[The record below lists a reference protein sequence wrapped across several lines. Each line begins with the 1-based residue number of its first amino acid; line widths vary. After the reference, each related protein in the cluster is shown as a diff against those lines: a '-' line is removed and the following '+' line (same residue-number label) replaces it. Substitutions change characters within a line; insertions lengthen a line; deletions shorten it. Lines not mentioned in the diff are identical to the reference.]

1 MKRTARTQRQLFA
14 IVAAMLLV
22 LASAGSCRTATTSP
36 ANESAVQG
44 RATPRMV
51 LTFYYP
57 WWGNPAHSGGWVH
70 WRGVNAEAHEITNST
85 HFPEMGAYDSNDPG
99 LIDHHLKLAEDAG
112 IDAFIASWW
121 GPGDFTDRAIS
132 RLVDRAAHTKV
143 KVSIYW
149 EIVPGKGAA
158 RIDRAVADL
167 VYVLKNYG
175 DRAGFL
181 RVGGKPV
188 IFVYGRVMGGIPMDK
203 WPEIV
208 ARAEKQAGRE
218 FLLIADGYSKACA
231 RQFDGVHTYN
241 IAGWWRGGD
250 VANLAE
256 AAKNSFSRAVQLAR
270 SEGKISCLTV
280 IPGYDDTKER
290 KPGLV
295 APRHD
300 GATYEALWRAAIAA
314 DADWILVTSFNEWHE
329 GSEIEPSREYG
340 DKYMSMTRSFARQFK
355 KR

>member
-132 RLVDRAAHTKV
+132 RLV
-143 KVSIYW
+143 
-149 EIVPGKGAA
+149 
-158 RIDRAVADL
+158 
-167 VYVLKNYG
+167 